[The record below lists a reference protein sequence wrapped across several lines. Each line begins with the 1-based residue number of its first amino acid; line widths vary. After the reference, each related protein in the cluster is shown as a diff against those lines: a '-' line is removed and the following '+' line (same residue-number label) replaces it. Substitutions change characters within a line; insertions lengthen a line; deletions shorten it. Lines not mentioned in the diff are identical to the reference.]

1 METDTE
7 AQRKRST
14 SSQATPVAS
23 PTSESTMKSPV
34 EGRKFPG
41 HDSMVTV
48 RLSEP
53 PSLSVNTDLP
63 PTTLPSRRSIFG
75 PECTPTSAVATPA
88 RETESIIEEE
98 EEECE
103 SPKTL
108 NAKTPSNLAE
118 ELRDSVSSSSSD
130 DQDQS
135 SDDDMDDSDTE
146 EVNWEKLQKTED
158 EEVRDQD
165 DNDNVCYTCHAC

>member
-1 METDTE
+1 
-7 AQRKRST
+7 
-14 SSQATPVAS
+14 
-23 PTSESTMKSPV
+23 MKSPT

-63 PTTLPSRRSIFG
+63 PNPLPSRRSIFG
-75 PECTPTSAVATPA
+75 PECTPTSAVTTSA

-98 EEECE
+98 EEDECA
-103 SPKTL
+103 SPKTISTK
-108 NAKTPSNLAE
+108 APSNLAE
-118 ELRDSVSSSSSD
+118 ELGGSASSSD
-130 DQDQS
+130 DQGQS
-135 SDDDMDDSDTE
+135 SAEDDMDESDTEE
-146 EVNWEKLQKTED
+146 EVNWEKLQRTED

-165 DNDNVCYTCHAC
+165 DNDNVRYTSSA

>member
-1 METDTE
+1 
-7 AQRKRST
+7 
-14 SSQATPVAS
+14 
-23 PTSESTMKSPV
+23 
-34 EGRKFPG
+34 
-41 HDSMVTV
+41 MVTV

-63 PTTLPSRRSIFG
+63 PATLPSRRSIFG

-98 EEECE
+98 ECE
-103 SPKTL
+103 SPRTL

-118 ELRDSVSSSSSD
+118 ELRDSVSSSD
-130 DQDQS
+130 DRDQS
-135 SDDDMDDSDTE
+135 SDDDDMDDSDTE

-165 DNDNVCYTCHAC
+165 DNDNVCYTTQLMHVDLPPPRPHVPVDTGSLPVSHILSKFDSMIDDR

>member
-1 METDTE
+1 
-7 AQRKRST
+7 
-14 SSQATPVAS
+14 
-23 PTSESTMKSPV
+23 MKSPV
-34 EGRKFPG
+34 EDRKFPG

-63 PTTLPSRRSIFG
+63 PNPLPSRRSIFG

-98 EEECE
+98 ECA

-108 NAKTPSNLAE
+108 NPKAPSSLAE
-118 ELRDSVSSSSSD
+118 ELRDSASSSD
-130 DQDQS
+130 DQGQS
-135 SDDDMDDSDTE
+135 SPDDDDMDESDTE

-165 DNDNVCYTCHAC
+165 DNDNVRYTSYA